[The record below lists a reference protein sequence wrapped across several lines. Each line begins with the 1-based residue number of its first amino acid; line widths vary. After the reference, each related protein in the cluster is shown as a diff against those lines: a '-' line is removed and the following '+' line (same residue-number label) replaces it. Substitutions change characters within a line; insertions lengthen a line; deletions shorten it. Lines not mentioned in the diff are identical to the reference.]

1 MIRISIQ
8 AFRCCFQAFG
18 VGVSPSG
25 KRGQPDPAV
34 GGRVIRCF
42 RYELVFYVEDTT
54 MCGKEAVKLGAVDE
68 IVPLPGIPQALIS
81 VLKRDGKPRQC
92 SRKGG

>member
-1 MIRISIQ
+1 
-8 AFRCCFQAFG
+8 
-18 VGVSPSG
+18 
-25 KRGQPDPAV
+25 
-34 GGRVIRCF
+34 
-42 RYELVFYVEDTT
+42 